1 VLEEPEGDIETAKT
15 AALPAVDVSLV
26 SHATLKYA
34 GTAEVQG
41 QEIALET
48 TVGCSEAKRGDRDIF
63 RIVTEQSSMMGA
75 AADTFEVC
83 ASTLKPYYRGAKQ
96 GGATVRVNFTETAIE
111 GAISMPGQ
119 EMPLKSELDAPV
131 FGSDAALDVVLAALP
146 LAPGYKTTLR
156 TFDIMSQ
163 AVKVMSLEVTG
174 VESVTVPAGTFDTY
188 KIELKNMDG
197 EPGGGTVFV
206 SSGDKRHKVR
216 SVMKLPPMMGGG
228 TVTEELAS
236 IE

>member
-1 VLEEPEGDIETAKT
+1 
-15 AALPAVDVSLV
+15 
-26 SHATLKYA
+26 
-34 GTAEVQG
+34 
-41 QEIALET
+41 
-48 TVGCSEAKRGDRDIF
+48 
-63 RIVTEQSSMMGA
+63 
-75 AADTFEVC
+75 
-83 ASTLKPYYRGAKQ
+83 
-96 GGATVRVNFTETAIE
+96 
-111 GAISMPGQ
+111 
-119 EMPLKSELDAPV
+119 
-131 FGSDAALDVVLAALP
+131 
-146 LAPGYKTTLR
+146 
-156 TFDIMSQ
+156 MSQ